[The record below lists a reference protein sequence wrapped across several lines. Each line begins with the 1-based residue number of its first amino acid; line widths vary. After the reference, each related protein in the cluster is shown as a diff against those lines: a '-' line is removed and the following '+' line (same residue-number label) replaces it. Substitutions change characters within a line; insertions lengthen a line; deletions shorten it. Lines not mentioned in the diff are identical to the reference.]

1 MGKRSRQQFVV
12 QSVDSAM
19 PPLTRKTY
27 TIEEA
32 AEVLGLGRNKVLEL
46 IAEKRLRT
54 IPDIGKRVLIPVV
67 AIDEFLAA

>member
-1 MGKRSRQQFVV
+1 MRKRISHQVFTPQP
-12 QSVDSAM
+12 AL
-19 PPLTRKTY
+19 PPLERKTY

-32 AEVLGLGRNKVLEL
+32 AGVLGLGRNKVLGL
-46 IAEKRLRT
+46 IADKRLRT